1 MASPATTLAIVV
13 TGGDRPDR
21 ALLDALGLRSFLKT
35 SGGKGLHVV
44 VPLAPKDDW
53 DTVKDFSEAIVQH
66 MAATLPQ
73 LFVAKSGPKN
83 RVQRIFI
90 DYLRNGRGATTAAAF
105 GLRARP
111 GLGVSMPVA
120 WDELEALESAAHWR
134 IADVDAADGTEGR
147 LFATP
152 VFSPS
157 GQRLVVSANGFGGH
171 GHEIA
176 TWDRRDGHWAEGG
189 RFGGGAGR
197 PVEEWTFRGWEGED
211 LIRFDYALVDPP
223 GQPGKVEMRWDGGG
237 WQVIQRP
244 PVTSSGLQQGGAGGQ

>member
-1 MASPATTLAIVV
+1 MRFRAATALAALALSQASEPALAEPGVRCILEQDCLDLLMDRVYRSGDTLRV
-13 TGGDRPDR
+13 TVADGTVRSYRDVGCAPEGGDC
-21 ALLDALGLRSFLKT
+21 
-35 SGGKGLHVV
+35 
-44 VPLAPKDDW
+44 
-53 DTVKDFSEAIVQH
+53 
-66 MAATLPQ
+66 AA
-73 LFVAKSGPKN
+73 
-83 RVQRIFI
+83 
-90 DYLRNGRGATTAAAF
+90 Y
-105 GLRARP
+105 
-111 GLGVSMPVA
+111 
-120 WDELEALESAAHWR
+120 R
-134 IADVDAADGTEGR
+134 IAAYLPDSGVYLVEVEDRDSLATILVDAADGTEGR

-157 GQRLVVSANGFGGH
+157 GQRLVVTANGFAGH